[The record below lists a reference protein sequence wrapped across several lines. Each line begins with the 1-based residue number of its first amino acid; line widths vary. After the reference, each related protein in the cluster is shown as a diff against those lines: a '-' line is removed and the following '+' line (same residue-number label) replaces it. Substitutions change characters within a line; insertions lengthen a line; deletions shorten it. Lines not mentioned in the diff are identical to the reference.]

1 MDSKIKDFG
10 AYEERCVP
18 IREIDPDRGVQM
30 RDSFCARK
38 AGQYADRYR
47 EGTTLPPV
55 VLFYDGTHYFRA
67 DGAHRIAG
75 ARMANREEIE
85 AHVYQGG
92 RREALLYAAGA
103 NADFG
108 LDRTDETI
116 RASVLTLLRDPE
128 WYEWGDRQISRWVV
142 CSKTTVGKYRKIVDE
157 ERAAAAKPAPTQPG
171 LFDPPQELVVER
183 DPEEPRVRKGA
194 DGRAI
199 NTAKIGSAK
208 RQEQEE
214 QRLRELLDQAR
225 ELGAQD
231 AAKGLRSQGELV
243 RALGACPPGKL
254 EVLWAAYRAALRE
267 AQDKAPAKTFRPAS
281 EATEALRGKPIGG
294 PPLVP
299 SASNEGE
306 KEDPAEEDET
316 AEDEEAVC
324 RICGKEV
331 CEDEEACLAR
341 AEEEDG
347 EDLDEDDGA
356 EEPPRATALSVLGGL
371 VRNLTSDPARKDE
384 VGAELL
390 RLAGELGAQPA
401 DGVRILEAERD
412 AAERERGRAELRERA
427 LHRRLFDLAA
437 AWRRQGLDGPRA
449 DLVVILDGEAED
461 VAAVLGRTGHIGPRR
476 ALPWKALAQ
485 ALRKRWQVSE
495 RNDAAA
501 CAELQEARK
510 EIATLKVGAKP
521 AELLR
526 RAERAEAELRALRL
540 REDGPEEE
548 ARPVWE
554 VLPAVAETSWEDLGY
569 KWASVAWRPATCTA
583 EQRED
588 PDWLVEVQLEM
599 HDRQLDDLRTVERE
613 VLIRG
618 ARTRIQEQEAKPAP
632 VAAKPAKAARVKS
645 PALRS
650 DPAEEVVPD
659 FEPKLK
665 AQPAEEEK
673 RCEKCGCTSEKAC
686 EGGCFWV
693 TPTLCSTCAPPK
705 DVVAKVKEISAGQRA
720 KHARALEIATERAR
734 KDAAGALPMQRARQ
748 SLLHVVAKEYG
759 SMDAALCKK
768 VWAAYQ
774 EAWER
779 AKAAPPAP
787 AAAPPAP
794 TWQPAS
800 VGGAQAVHA
809 LPLGAAAD
817 GDHGRHPAALCKQRP
832 NYKSKAGWTPRPG
845 VALTCKGCLAATG
858 AAP

>member
-55 VLFYDGTHYFRA
+55 VLFHDGTYYFRA

-128 WYEWGDRQISRWVV
+128 WYEWGDRQIARWVV

-214 QRLRELLDQAR
+214 QRLRELLAGAR

-231 AAKGLRSQGELV
+231 AAKGPRSQGEMV
-243 RALGACPPGKL
+243 RALGACPAGKL
-254 EVLWAAYRAALRE
+254 EVLWAAYRAALEE
-267 AQDKAPAKTFRPAS
+267 ARGKAKTFQPAS

-294 PPLVP
+294 PPLVL
-299 SASNEGE
+299 SAAG
-306 KEDPAEEDET
+306 EDE
-316 AEDEEAVC
+316 A
-324 RICGKEV
+324 
-331 CEDEEACLAR
+331 
-341 AEEEDG
+341 
-347 EDLDEDDGA
+347 DGA
-356 EEPPRATALSVLGGL
+356 EEPPRATALSVLTGL
-371 VRNLTSDPARKDE
+371 VANLTSDPARKGE

-449 DLVVILDGEAED
+449 DLVAILDGGAGD
-461 VAAVLGRTGHIGPRR
+461 VAAVLGRSDPRR
-476 ALPWKALAQ
+476 ALPWKALAR
-485 ALRKRWQVSE
+485 ALRKRWLRAEALRELEQVSE
-495 RNDAAA
+495 R
-501 CAELQEARK
+501 
-510 EIATLKVGAKP
+510 
-521 AELLR
+521 
-526 RAERAEAELRALRL
+526 ERAEARDALRRL
-540 REDGPEEE
+540 QEDAGACGLVICEHEEEIDEEGCCRLALPNPDGPALCRRHQAAAAL
-548 ARPVWE
+548 ARP
-554 VLPAVAETSWEDLGY
+554 
-569 KWASVAWRPATCTA
+569 TA
-583 EQRED
+583 PQWQDAIVDVVGEPHRWVSPSGD
-588 PDWLVEVQLEM
+588 PGRAKLVPV
-599 HDRQLDDLRTVERE
+599 
-613 VLIRG
+613 
-618 ARTRIQEQEAKPAP
+618 EAKST
-632 VAAKPAKAARVKS
+632 KAARAKS

-705 DVVAKVKEISAGQRA
+705 EVVAKVKEISAGQRA

-787 AAAPPAP
+787 AAAPAAP

-809 LPLGAAAD
+809 LALGAVAD
-817 GDHGRHPAALCKQRP
+817 GDHAHPAALCKQRP
-832 NYKSKAGWTPRPG
+832 NYKSKVGWTPRPG
-845 VALTCKGCLAATG
+845 VALTCKGCLSATG